1 MPAGLKRVQEAGDL
15 HFFLLPVE
23 KWWVPH
29 ISHGEMWEGCILAA
43 MPVGLKRVQEAGDL
57 HFVTFSCYGRAQHLV
72 EDEAKN
78 TFEACLETMRE
89 KYSFAV
95 VGYVVMP
102 EHVHLLLSEPADSS
116 LATVLQAVKISVS
129 KRLPEKPFWQRR
141 YYDFNV
147 FSSGKQAEKL
157 EYMHLNPVT
166 RGLVGM
172 ASDWKWSSHHY
183 YTTGVQGTVQV
194 SSGW

>member
-1 MPAGLKRVQEAGDL
+1 MGASET
-15 HFFLLPVE
+15 LPDE
-23 KWWVPH
+23 KLWVPH
-29 ISHGEMWEGCILAA
+29 ISQSEMWEGCIVTA
-43 MPVGLKRVQEAGDL
+43 MPIGLKRVQNAGDL
-57 HFVTFSCYGRAQHLV
+57 HFITFSCYNRTQHLAD
-72 EDEAKN
+72 DEAKN
-78 TFEACLETMRE
+78 TFEACLDRMRE

-102 EHVHLLLSEPADSS
+102 EHVHLLLSEPAEAS
-116 LATVLQAVKISVS
+116 LALVVQAVKISVS

-157 EYMHLNPVT
+157 EYMHRNPVT
-166 RGLVGM
+166 RGLVEV
-172 ASDWKWSSHHY
+172 ASDWKWTSVHF
-183 YTTGVQGTVQV
+183 YTTGAQGTVQV